1 MENKTLILGDN
12 MKKESIQVARS
23 RNWIVNAL
31 LHLMKE
37 KTFYNISIKEICEK
51 AGVSRLTYYRNFKNK
66 EDIVTYYFDSEFD
79 KIINIIKKIESLSYS
94 QFIELSF
101 KNFQDN
107 IELNKLFFRDNL
119 VYLILIAS
127 NRYIKIILDS
137 FFNEVIYNHL
147 ELKFIEGGILNIM
160 IDLMVTDQEYT
171 SKEIADKIKVFIEAL
186 SSDVKSI

>member
-1 MENKTLILGDN
+1 

-79 KIINIIKKIESLSYS
+79 KIIGIIEKMDNLSYS

-119 VYLILIAS
+119 VYLIFIAS

-171 SKEIADKIKVFIEAL
+171 SKEIADKIKIFIEAL
-186 SSDVKSI
+186 GSNKKSI